1 MRHLLFIC
9 LLLFCVAC
17 EENESV
23 DPTIMPEATTT
34 GANTFG
40 CLVDGWVYTSGRWG
54 MPSAEYLEREEGSSV
69 TVSAQVG
76 LGSYIRFT
84 IADPKE
90 GETLPYVNLSFENQF
105 FSRFQIE
112 SRVVAFG
119 FATDDGTDF
128 YKLYLIGDRQ
138 SYFLLFVQCLRVL
151 QEVLHPFVLLF
162 PKDDLD
168 RLVYGMRQ
176 FFRVDRLQQIVE
188 RTEADGLDRIAIVGG
203 NENHFERNFRKAA

>member
-76 LGSYIRFT
+76 LGSYI
-84 IADPKE
+84 
-90 GETLPYVNLSFENQF
+90 SFENQNMEDGKVYISRMSDGV
-105 FSRFQIE
+105 FSGTFEGGRITEGRF
-112 SRVVAFG
+112 
-119 FATDDGTDF
+119 DLK
-128 YKLYLIGDRQ
+128 YK
-138 SYFLLFVQCLRVL
+138 
-151 QEVLHPFVLLF
+151 E
-162 PKDDLD
+162 
-168 RLVYGMRQ
+168 
-176 FFRVDRLQQIVE
+176 
-188 RTEADGLDRIAIVGG
+188 
-203 NENHFERNFRKAA
+203 